1 MADDLHM
8 DVARINT
15 RLDHIVAAID
25 ELKELAVPL
34 KELGNAVARMEE
46 RHSSMQRTLDS
57 MSSFRDSTSD
67 FVARAKGGMAVA
79 LFLFAIIQG
88 MLGWAWSSAW
98 AAITKT
104 ETRVQALE
112 NKK

>member
-34 KELGNAVARMEE
+34 KELGNAVVRIEE
-46 RHSSMQRTLDS
+46 QYKTLQRDVTLI
-57 MSSFRDSTSD
+57 MTFRDSTAD
-67 FVARAKGGMAVA
+67 FVSRAKGGMAVA
-79 LFLFAIIQG
+79 LFLFAIIQTL
-88 MLGWAWSSAW
+88 LGVAWSKANDGQSKMEAR
-98 AAITKT
+98 I
-104 ETRVQALE
+104 QALE